1 VSCQQNANRAARAA
15 ARNGIPRLDSQAA
28 SVQAKRR
35 NAAARLIRRLQDSSA
50 YASVAEVRR
59 AWPGASDEQRE
70 KLRRLAPTKTRLAV
84 GQCAACPGVP
94 AGACPGEAGRAG
106 ASPWDEAGYDGGE
119 RILDLRGI
127 FQEGKD
133 VGPDV

>member
-1 VSCQQNANRAARAA
+1 VSCQQNANRAAQAA
-15 ARNGIPRLDSQAA
+15 VRNGIPRLDSQAA
-28 SVQAKRR
+28 YVRGQRR
-35 NAAARLIRRLQDSSA
+35 NAAARVIRRLQDPGVYVSM
-50 YASVAEVRR
+50 AELKR

-84 GQCAACPGVP
+84 GQCAARPGQ
-94 AGACPGEAGRAG
+94 AGRAG
-106 ASPWDEAGYDGGE
+106 VSPWDETGYDQGE
-119 RILDLRGI
+119 RILDLRGV